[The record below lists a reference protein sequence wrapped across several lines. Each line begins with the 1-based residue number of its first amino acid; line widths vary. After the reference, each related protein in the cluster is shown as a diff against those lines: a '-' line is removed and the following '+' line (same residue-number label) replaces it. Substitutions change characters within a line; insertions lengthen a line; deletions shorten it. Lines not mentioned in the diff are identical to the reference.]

1 MSRSGLLTLLGG
13 LSWAAS
19 ALVVKLLQR
28 KQAVDVLSL
37 TTWQMLF
44 GAIPLI
50 VLAALTYSGGPDW
63 TAGFVWGL
71 AYTVVLANAVAWFL
85 WLYALHALPAGA
97 AGLGTLTIPVV
108 GVIAAWIQ
116 LGEVPTLVEGIGM
129 VLIIAALAVLAGY
142 GLFAGR
148 RGTAAAGEEP
158 DVRPVTD

>member
-1 MSRSGLLTLLGG
+1 MTSGVLTLLGG

-19 ALVVKLLQR
+19 ALVVKLMQR
-28 KQAVDVLSL
+28 RHTVDVLSL
-37 TTWQMLF
+37 TTWQMVF
-44 GAIPLI
+44 GSVPLI
-50 VLAALTYSGGPDW
+50 IAALLTYSGGPEW
-63 TAGFVWGL
+63 TFSFWWGL

-97 AGLGTLTIPVV
+97 AGLGTLSIPVV

-129 VLIIAALAVLAGY
+129 LLIIGALAVLAAY
-142 GLFAGR
+142 GLLAGR
-148 RGTAAAGEEP
+148 RGAAAAGEEP